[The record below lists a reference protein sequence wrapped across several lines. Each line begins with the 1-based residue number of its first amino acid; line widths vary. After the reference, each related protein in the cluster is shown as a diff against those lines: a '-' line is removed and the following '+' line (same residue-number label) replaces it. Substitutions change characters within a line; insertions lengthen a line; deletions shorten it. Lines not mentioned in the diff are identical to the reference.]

1 MPASSHL
8 QWGETDTES
17 HMRDI
22 KIERTVEKTIA
33 ARDRSKIHLHITV
46 PNLLCSTCEDP
57 AILYHCKNK
66 IAVLAN
72 YLVTVR
78 LRDYP
83 CCGNSKKWCL

>member
-8 QWGETDTES
+8 QSGGGGREADTES

-66 IAVLAN
+66 L
-72 YLVTVR
+72 LF
-78 LRDYP
+78 
-83 CCGNSKKWCL
+83 